1 MKYVLDLF
9 GKRVV
14 LTHTQ
19 LELIAETVSGAEVLE
34 SRYTSLKTGNGS
46 SYTYHIETPV
56 LHGWFKPTVVE
67 DDYIDTLKLAA
78 KLQEGQ

>member
-19 LELIAETVSGAEVLE
+19 LELIAEAVSGAEVLE
-34 SRYTSLKTGNGS
+34 SKYTSTKIGGS
-46 SYTYHIETPV
+46 NYTYHIETPV
-56 LHGWFKPTVVE
+56 LHDWFKPTVIE
-67 DDYIDTLKLAA
+67 DDYVDALKLAA
-78 KLQEGQ
+78 KLQDQ

>member
-19 LELIAETVSGAEVLE
+19 LEIIAETVSGAEVLE
-34 SRYTSLKTGNGS
+34 SKYTSIKTNGS
-46 SYTYHIETPV
+46 NYTYHIETPV
-56 LHGWFKPTVVE
+56 LHDWFKPTVVE
-67 DDYIDTLKLAA
+67 DDYIDTLKLVA
-78 KLQEGQ
+78 KLQAE

>member
-34 SRYTSLKTGNGS
+34 SKYCSIKTSNS
-46 SYTYHIETPV
+46 SHYTYHIETPV
-56 LHGWFKPTVVE
+56 LHDWFKPTVVE

-78 KLQEGQ
+78 KLQAE

>member
-19 LELIAETVSGAEVLE
+19 LEIIAETVSGAEVLE
-34 SRYTSLKTGNGS
+34 SKYTSIKTNGS
-46 SYTYHIETPV
+46 NYTYHIETPV
-56 LHGWFKPTVVE
+56 LHDWFKPTVIE
-67 DDYIDTLKLAA
+67 DDYVDTLVLAA
-78 KLQEGQ
+78 KLQAE